1 MNILILSSKLRYII
15 ATAVFAFFLSS
26 ASIAQTE
33 PVEEVLDNTT
43 NPAKQYEL
51 NGTKYT
57 FDYDLSEVQLLMLG
71 SWKAESGSSDV
82 QSLQFND
89 SETVITTIGGKQFK
103 AYWSVI
109 QNELNV
115 TINSS
120 NPDIPSQLKGRI
132 ETTGKAS
139 AVVLDNFG
147 TFQKTADK

>member
-1 MNILILSSKLRYII
+1 LLI
-15 ATAVFAFFLSS
+15 
-26 ASIAQTE
+26 
-33 PVEEVLDNTT
+33 
-43 NPAKQYEL
+43 
-51 NGTKYT
+51 
-57 FDYDLSEVQLLMLG
+57 LG

-120 NPDIPSQLKGRI
+120 NPNVPSQLKGRI
-132 ETTGKAS
+132 EIAGKTS